1 MSRFRSFDL
10 SVSRN
15 LILANDPC
23 EDGLVDFDAA
33 FPDLVTNPDKLISL
47 VDVAKGIKI
56 EYAIWCLGVTPPEQV
71 EDTKLFCRL
80 FAGQVAMQSL
90 HIFESDYPDD
100 KWPRK
105 AIEIALSKTISSVA
119 DAAYATYDAAHAARA
134 AYATDAADAADA
146 AYAAVDAAY
155 PADAAYAAARA
166 ADAADAAARA
176 ATRATHAVCAA
187 VRAIHAAH
195 VADVVRA
202 KQKEIFLLGLLGEVN
217 MNDINAFTP
226 IEMKEGQ

>member
-1 MSRFRSFDL
+1 MSKFRSFDL

-23 EDGLVDFDAA
+23 EDGLADFDAA

-56 EYAIWCLGVTPPEQV
+56 EYAIWCLLAISPEQA

-100 KWPRK
+100 QRPRK
-105 AIEIALSKTISSVA
+105 AVEIALSETISSAVDVA
-119 DAAYATYDAAHAARA
+119 RAADVAYAAHAA
-134 AYATDAADAADA
+134 AYAADVAYAAAHA
-146 AYAAVDAAY
+146 AYAAHAAAHASYAAY
-155 PADAAYAAARA
+155 PADAA
-166 ADAADAAARA
+166 
-176 ATRATHAVCAA
+176 HAA
-187 VRAIHAAH
+187 VRATYVAH
-195 VADVVRA
+195 VVYPADVRA